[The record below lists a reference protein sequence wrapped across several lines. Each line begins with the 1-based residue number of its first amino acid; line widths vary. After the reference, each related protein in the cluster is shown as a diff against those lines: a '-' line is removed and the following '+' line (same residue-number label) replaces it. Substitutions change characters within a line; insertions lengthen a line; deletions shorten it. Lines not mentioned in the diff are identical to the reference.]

1 MNHLVSPFWQRLF
14 VLAVAAGICSGAAS
28 LVERTEWNKERYY
41 RRLIAGHA
49 RQQALAAGRLAE
61 LGGQA
66 QLVRALHAETAE
78 VRGAASEALWQLWI
92 KSAGEETYR
101 LVLQADAAAAEKRY
115 DEALRI
121 LDLVVENH
129 PDFAEGWNRR
139 AIIHWQT
146 QRYRRS
152 IKDWQR
158 AVALNPYHFGAWHG
172 LALCQIHLGNL
183 LDARWSLQAVLQIT
197 PHDEHARQF
206 LRACDELL
214 HRLQPSP
221 DRMMEQA

>member
-1 MNHLVSPFWQRLF
+1 MNHLVSPLWQRLF
-14 VLAVAAGICSGAAS
+14 VLVAAAGICSGAAS

-41 RRLIAGHA
+41 RRLTAGQP
-49 RQQALAAGRLAE
+49 RQQALAAARLAE

-78 VRGAASEALWQLWI
+78 IRGMASEALWQLWL
-92 KSAGEETYR
+92 KSAGEAVSQ
-101 LVLQADAAAAEKRY
+101 LILQADEAAGNKQY
-115 DEALRI
+115 GEALRT
-121 LDLVVENH
+121 LDQVVENY

-146 QRYRRS
+146 GRYWRS
-152 IKDWQR
+152 KKDWQQ

-172 LALCQIHLGNL
+172 LALCQVRLGNL

-214 HRLQPSP
+214 HRLQPNA
-221 DRMMEQA
+221 DRMMEQV